1 MLKLILNPFAT
12 AEMENLKS
20 TDKLDLK
27 IEFLHF
33 IVIKCMDNESLAT
46 LTALYNRILS
56 CGHFPPTWSKGIIV
70 PIHKNGSVED
80 VNNYRGITLLPVI
93 AKLFTALLESRIQEW
108 AEESG
113 IIPDCQF
120 GFRGSHRAT
129 DAVFVLCGFVDFR
142 KAFDSI
148 DLGLLW
154 NKLWKLGISTK
165 VLTVLQSMY
174 QTAQSAVR
182 TSCGYS
188 YQIVC
193 NIGVRQGCPLSPNL
207 FSLFVSDLMD
217 RMRDK
222 TGGVSLNRLSVHGLM
237 FADDVVLVA
246 ETQEKL
252 QAMLDELSMYCSDW
266 KLEVNTENTKIV
278 VAFGSSNRQLLQFL
292 YRGKTIEI
300 TDHFRYLGFTLSH
313 NRGVAQGVNTLSQSG
328 LKALRAIANKV
339 HQLGGL
345 DLDIQVKLFDTLV
358 LPILTYGCEIWGSRK
373 FDCLE
378 KVLLKFCKGLL
389 GVPLSATTAAV
400 LGELRRFP
408 IWMTTQLRVINYWI

>member
-1 MLKLILNPFAT
+1 
-12 AEMENLKS
+12 
-20 TDKLDLK
+20 
-27 IEFLHF
+27 
-33 IVIKCMDNESLAT
+33 
-46 LTALYNRILS
+46 
-56 CGHFPPTWSKGIIV
+56 
-70 PIHKNGSVED
+70 
-80 VNNYRGITLLPVI
+80 
-93 AKLFTALLESRIQEW
+93 
-108 AEESG
+108 
-113 IIPDCQF
+113 
-120 GFRGSHRAT
+120 
-129 DAVFVLCGFVDFR
+129 
-142 KAFDSI
+142 
-148 DLGLLW
+148 
-154 NKLWKLGISTK
+154 
-165 VLTVLQSMY
+165 MY
-174 QTAQSAVR
+174 ETAQSVVR

-188 YQIVC
+188 YQIDC
-193 NIGVRQGCPLSPNL
+193 NIGVRQGCPLSPTL
-207 FSLFVSDLMD
+207 FSLFVSDLMG

-222 TGGVSLNRLSVHGLM
+222 MGGVSLNRLSVHGLM

-266 KLEVNTENTKIV
+266 KLEVNTEKTKI
-278 VAFGSSNRQLLQFL
+278 VAFGSSNRQLFQFL
-292 YRGKTIEI
+292 YREKRIEV

-378 KVLLKFCKGLL
+378 KVLLKFCKDLL

-400 LGELRRFP
+400 LGELGHFP
-408 IWMTTQLRVINYWI
+408 IWMTTQLHVINYWM